1 MPIKVIFFSL
11 FAVASLAIAQ
21 NSPREGLQPT
31 PKSAADRY
39 VLGVDDQ
46 IVVHAANVP
55 DISDKPIRLD
65 DSGAIN
71 LPMIGRVRAV
81 GVTAEELET
90 ELKNRLKTYLEHPD
104 VVVSVSEFH
113 TQPVSVIGEVG
124 TPGVQQVR
132 GPKSLVEVLSMA
144 GGPRSDAGPTL
155 LITRHLTWG
164 RVPLPGAAD
173 DPTGTFSIAQVN
185 LKSLLNARDP
195 GDNIAVR
202 PYDVISI
209 PRAENVYL
217 VGQVGKVGSLA
228 LSDNQTISVLQAISS
243 SGGLLPNA
251 APRNAKILRPILGG
265 PRRAELDVDIKK
277 ILEGKASDVP
287 LLPGDILLVPAST
300 GYRAG
305 VRALEAALQI
315 GSMAAIYGIVR

>member
-1 MPIKVIFFSL
+1 MPIKVILFSCL
-11 FAVASLAIAQ
+11 AVASMAIAQ
-21 NSPREGLQPT
+21 TTKPP
-31 PKSAADRY
+31 ADRY
-39 VLGVDDQ
+39 LLGVDDQ

-55 DISDKPIRLD
+55 DISDKAIRLD
-65 DSGAIN
+65 ESGIIN

-81 GVTAEELET
+81 GVTVEELET

-113 TQPVSVIGEVG
+113 PQPVSVIGEVG
-124 TPGVQQVR
+124 SPGVQQVH
-132 GPKSLVEVLSMA
+132 GPKTLVEVLSMA
-144 GGPRSDAGPTL
+144 GGPRQDAGPTL
-155 LITRHLTWG
+155 LITRRLTLG

-173 DPTGTFSIAQVN
+173 DPTGTFSIASVN
-185 LKSLLNARDP
+185 VKALLNAQDP
-195 GDNIAVR
+195 EDNIPVR

-217 VGQVGKVGSLA
+217 VGQIGKVGSLP
-228 LSDNQTISVLQAISS
+228 LSDNQSISVLQAISA
-243 SGGLLPNA
+243 SGGLLPAA

-265 PRRAELDVDIKK
+265 PKRAELDVDIKK
-277 ILEGKASDVP
+277 ILEGKANDVP
-287 LLPGDILLVPAST
+287 LLAGDILLVPAST

-305 VRALEAALQI
+305 IKALEAMLQI